1 MGEDRKINKFSI
13 TGPKYVNH
21 SYSVT
26 VRSNQ
31 QVLYSYKNYRRIR
44 SEIFSHCLLKS
55 PGEIGKAQVDFL
67 GVFSA

>member
-1 MGEDRKINKFSI
+1 M
-13 TGPKYVNH
+13 NH